1 MNVLVVDDDQGLR
14 FSVRETLAQT
24 GRFEVE
30 EAVDG
35 LAAIE
40 KIRAKRFDLVLLD
53 VDMPRLNGM
62 DTLKLIKEHDPSI
75 IVLIMTAFANIDD
88 AVAAVKEGAYNYIS
102 KPVKNDELLKLV
114 ERALN
119 AQAMISNIA
128 ASAPILTEA
137 GRKII
142 GNTAEMQK
150 VFNIINRLSKVDT
163 PVLIR
168 GASGTGKEL
177 VARAI
182 HFNSARKDEKFVAIN
197 CSAIPE
203 NLFESELFGH
213 EKGSFTGAHERKIG
227 RFQFAEGGTLFLD
240 ELGDM
245 PVMMQVKL
253 LRVLQE
259 KVFTPVGSN
268 REIEA
273 NVRVIAATNRPLEQ
287 MIAEGKFREDLFY
300 RLNVVPIF
308 LPSLSDR
315 KNDIETLINNFI
327 KKFNKQHGKRIIGM
341 SPEALTTM
349 KKYSWPGNIRELE
362 NVIEHAFILENSN
375 VLTLSS
381 LPENLLAATGT
392 LGVLEASQ
400 QSQAA
405 IAAPLA
411 PSTNEAASALM
422 LDDEDLD
429 EGADLSDDDEDM
441 ESGARL
447 IAGQGGPIAG
457 AATLAG
463 ALPTGEAAAAG
474 SLVSI
479 NTDMLDF
486 NKHKEA
492 FEREFIIKA
501 LKMFKGRINQTALH
515 ANIPKKTL
523 LRKIEKYGIVAKDFS
538 DR

>member
-1 MNVLVVDDDQGLR
+1 MVRVLVVDDDQGLR

-24 GRFEVE
+24 GNFEID

-35 LAAIE
+35 QEAIE
-40 KIRAKRFDLVLLD
+40 KVRANRFDLVLLD
-53 VDMPRLNGM
+53 VDMPRINGLEA
-62 DTLKLIKEHDPSI
+62 LKLIKEHDPSI
-75 IVLIMTAFANIDD
+75 IVLIMTAYANIKD
-88 AVAAVKEGAYNYIS
+88 AVTAVKEGAFDYVS
-102 KPVKNDELLKLV
+102 KPVNGDELIRLV
-114 ERALN
+114 DKALS
-119 AQAMISNIA
+119 AHAMISNIA
-128 ASAPILTEA
+128 ASAPVLMEA

-182 HFNSARKDEKFVAIN
+182 HYNSARKDGKFVAIN

-203 NLFESELFGH
+203 SLFESELFGH
-213 EKGSFTGAHERKIG
+213 EKGAFTGAHERKIG
-227 RFQFAEGGTLFLD
+227 KFQYAEGGTLFLD

-245 PVMMQVKL
+245 PIMMQVKL

-308 LPSLSDR
+308 LPPLAER
-315 KNDIETLINNFI
+315 KNDIEVLINNFI
-327 KKFNKQHGKRIIGM
+327 KKFNKLHNKRIIGM
-341 SPEALTTM
+341 APDALAVM

-362 NVIEHAFILENSN
+362 NVVEHAFILENSN
-375 VLTLSS
+375 MLTLAS
-381 LPENLLAATGT
+381 LPENILAATGT
-392 LGVLEASQ
+392 SLTQFSA
-400 QSQAA
+400 
-405 IAAPLA
+405 
-411 PSTNEAASALM
+411 TEAAEIATTNN
-422 LDDEDLD
+422 EPAPT
-429 EGADLSDDDEDM
+429 EINAEEEADLSASNEMMSEETSD
-441 ESGARL
+441 A
-447 IAGQGGPIAG
+447 
-457 AATLAG
+457 
-463 ALPTGEAAAAG
+463 EAAPAEEEE
-474 SLVSI
+474 
-479 NTDMLDF
+479 TLDF
-486 NKHKEA
+486 NKEKEA

-501 LKMFKGRINQTALH
+501 LKRFKGRINQTALH

-523 LRKIEKYGIVAKDFS
+523 LRKIEKYGIVARDYADK
-538 DR
+538 

>member
-1 MNVLVVDDDQGLR
+1 MLRVLVVDDDQGLR
-14 FSVRETLAQT
+14 FSVRESLVQS
-24 GRFEVE
+24 GNFEVE

-35 LAAIE
+35 MEAVE
-40 KIRAKRFDLVLLD
+40 KVRASRFDLVILD
-53 VDMPRLNGM
+53 VDMPRLNGLEA
-62 DTLKLIKEHDPSI
+62 LKLIKEQDPSI
-75 IVLIMTAFANIDD
+75 VVLIMTAYATIDD
-88 AVAAVKEGAYNYIS
+88 AVRAVKEGAYNYIS
-102 KPVKNDELLKLV
+102 KPVKGEELLKIV
-114 ERALN
+114 DRALS

-128 ASAPILTEA
+128 ASAPVLMEA

-150 VFNIINRLSKVDT
+150 VFNIINRLSKVET

-182 HFNSARKDEKFVAIN
+182 HYNSARKDEKFVAIN

-227 RFQFAEGGTLFLD
+227 KFQYAEGGTLFLD

-245 PVMMQVKL
+245 PTMMQVKL

-273 NVRVIAATNRPLEQ
+273 NVRVIAATNRPLES
-287 MIAEGKFREDLFY
+287 MINEGKFREDLFY

-308 LPSLSDR
+308 LPSLADR
-315 KNDIETLINNFI
+315 KNDIDTLVTNFI
-327 KKFNKQHGKRIIGM
+327 KKFNKQHVKRIIAVA
-341 SPEALTTM
+341 PEALAVM

-375 VLTLSS
+375 QLTLTS
-381 LPENLLAATGT
+381 LPENVLTSTGTTIAAFQVMQPSQSNAPANLAA
-392 LGVLEASQ
+392 Q
-400 QSQAA
+400 P
-405 IAAPLA
+405 APLVA
-411 PSTNEAASALM
+411 GSSVVGSLGEAELS
-422 LDDEDLD
+422 D
-429 EGADLSDDDEDM
+429 ADLEGDVDAETVEQVVASNV
-441 ESGARL
+441 
-447 IAGQGGPIAG
+447 
-457 AATLAG
+457 AALSSAIT
-463 ALPTGEAAAAG
+463 PSSE
-474 SLVSI
+474 LVSI
-479 NTDMLDF
+479 SGDKLDF
-486 NKHKEA
+486 NRHKEA
-492 FEREFIIKA
+492 FEREFIVKA
-501 LKMFKGRINQTALH
+501 LTQFKGRINQTALH

-523 LRKIEKYGIVAKDFS
+523 LRKIEKYGIIARDFA
-538 DR
+538 DK

>member
-1 MNVLVVDDDQGLR
+1 MRVLVVDDDQGLR

-24 GRFEVE
+24 GSFEVE
-30 EAVDG
+30 EAFDG
-35 LAAIE
+35 LDALE
-40 KIRAKRFDLVLLD
+40 KIKASRFDLVLLD

-62 DTLKLIKEHDPSI
+62 EALKLIKEHDPSI
-75 IVLIMTAFANIDD
+75 VVLIMTAYANIND
-88 AVAAVKEGAYNYIS
+88 AVSAVKEGAYNYIS
-102 KPVKNDELLKLV
+102 KPVKGDELLKLV
-114 ERALN
+114 ERALS
-119 AQAMISNIA
+119 AQALISSVA

-182 HFNSARKDEKFVAIN
+182 HFNSARKDSRFVAIN

-287 MIAEGKFREDLFY
+287 MITEGKFREDLFY
-300 RLNVVPIF
+300 RLNVVPIY
-308 LPSLSDR
+308 LPSLADR
-315 KNDIETLINNFI
+315 KNDIDHLITSFI
-327 KKFNKQHGKRIIGM
+327 KKFNKQHCKRIIGL
-341 SPEALTTM
+341 SPEAVGVM
-349 KKYSWPGNIRELE
+349 KKYAWPGNIRELE

-375 VLTLSS
+375 VLSLAS
-381 LPENLLAATGT
+381 LPENVLTATGT
-392 LGVLEASQ
+392 SLAMT
-400 QSQAA
+400 QSSAT
-405 IAAPLA
+405 APA
-411 PSTNEAASALM
+411 TT
-422 LDDEDLD
+422 
-429 EGADLSDDDEDM
+429 
-441 ESGARL
+441 
-447 IAGQGGPIAG
+447 
-457 AATLAG
+457 AATLGTSAT
-463 ALPTGEAAAAG
+463 ASHMDDENDDLSTGEDDDGLDGETRLVPGLAGGLTTAASVAAPAAPMEM
-474 SLVSI
+474 VSI
-479 NTDMLDF
+479 NGDTLDF

-492 FEREFIIKA
+492 FEREFIVKA

-523 LRKIEKYGIVAKDFS
+523 LRKIEKYGIVARDYA
-538 DR
+538 DPR

>member
-1 MNVLVVDDDQGLR
+1 MLRVLVVDDDQGLR

-24 GRFEVE
+24 NRFEIE
-30 EAVDG
+30 EAVNG
-35 LAAIE
+35 LQAVE
-40 KIRAKRFDLVLLD
+40 KVRAQHYDLVILD
-53 VDMPRLNGM
+53 VDMPQLNGLEAL
-62 DTLKLIKEHDPSI
+62 TLIKEHDPSI
-75 IVLIMTAFANIDD
+75 VVLMMTAFASIDD
-88 AVAAVKEGAYNYIS
+88 AVRAVKEGAYNYLS
-102 KPVKNDELLKLV
+102 KPVKGEELVGLV
-114 ERALN
+114 EKALN

-128 ASAPILTEA
+128 ASAPILMEA

-182 HFNSARKDEKFVAIN
+182 HCNSSRKDEKFVAIN

-227 RFQFAEGGTLFLD
+227 KFQYAEGGTLFLD

-268 REIEA
+268 REIES

-287 MIAEGKFREDLFY
+287 MIQEGKFREDLFY

-308 LPSLSDR
+308 LPALADR
-315 KNDIETLINNFI
+315 KNDIETLVNNFI
-327 KKFNKQHGKRIIGM
+327 KKFNKAHSKRIVSM
-341 SPEALTTM
+341 TPEAMTVM

-362 NVIEHAFILENSN
+362 NVIEHAFILETGNSLG
-375 VLTLSS
+375 LTS
-381 LPENLLAATGT
+381 LPESILLATGT
-392 LGVLEASQ
+392 NIQNSFA
-400 QSQAA
+400 
-405 IAAPLA
+405 AAPAPLLGDAEAALESLDDDLGASENSDDLA
-411 PSTNEAASALM
+411 LSDEGSERTNE
-422 LDDEDLD
+422 
-429 EGADLSDDDEDM
+429 
-441 ESGARL
+441 
-447 IAGQGGPIAG
+447 
-457 AATLAG
+457 
-463 ALPTGEAAAAG
+463 
-474 SLVSI
+474 LVSI
-479 NTDMLDF
+479 NCENLDF

-501 LKMFKGRINQTALH
+501 LKTFKGRINQTALH

-523 LRKIEKYGIVAKDFS
+523 LRKIEKYGINAKDYTEIK
-538 DR
+538 